1 MKGIKKFLSVFSI
14 ALLGG
19 VAALTVDHYY
29 VAKQYAWASEAQI
42 RNRMPVK
49 FAGLSSSAMPETNV
63 SFITAA
69 QKSVPAV
76 VHIQSKIEM
85 EGEPTYNSMW
95 DYLYGNAQ
103 PNRIEGMV
111 SGSGVIVSADGYIVT
126 NNHVVQDAGK
136 INVTLSDRQ
145 TYTAKVIGKDPETDL
160 ALLKIDA
167 KNLPYLQYGNSDDLQ
182 VGQWVLAVGNPY
194 NLTSTV
200 TAGIV
205 SAKGRNIDI
214 LPSDPRHKMYPIE
227 SYIQTDAAVNP
238 GNSGGALIN
247 TDGELVGIN
256 SAIASNTGS
265 FTGYSFAIPV
275 NLVKKVVADLLQY
288 GMVQRAFLG
297 VTIRNVDADIARMA
311 KLNSTEGVYIDS
323 VEPDGAAQTAGLKA
337 GDVIMKVGGQPV
349 NDVPTLE
356 EQIGK
361 YRPGDKTT
369 ITISRN
375 NQSMDVPV
383 TFRNVDGSTALVK
396 PSDDKANV
404 RTIDELGASFTTITK
419 SQRQKLHLDNGVQVT
434 DLGDGKLSG
443 IGVQKGFIITKLNHE
458 KVDSPDDIQR
468 IIDNSSGGG
477 ILVEG
482 VYPNGIRAYYAFGI

>member
-76 VHIQSKIEM
+76 VHIQSKVEM
-85 EGEPTYNSMW
+85 QGEPTYNSMW

-396 PSDDKANV
+396 PSDANKTV
-404 RTIDELGASFTTITK
+404 RTIDELGASFATITK